1 MVGTPNWLVRI
12 PRVSTC
18 FISQNGWSFSIRSQD
33 QLQGVCQLSGATWAF
48 AAVKGDGS
56 VVTWGD
62 ERKGGNS
69 SHVQD
74 GYCTFFWGG
83 WVCVD
88 CSWFLVD
95 VCQSAG

>member
-1 MVGTPNWLVRI
+1 MVGR
-12 PRVSTC
+12 
-18 FISQNGWSFSIRSQD
+18 QD

-48 AAVKGDGS
+48 AAVKSDGS

-74 GYCTFFWGG
+74 SPFRVGL
-83 WVCVD
+83 
-88 CSWFLVD
+88 SWCHGSWLMCNCCWRFTAGAAGECEEGLCIFLVL
-95 VCQSAG
+95 CSTEM